1 MKSPDQ
7 TNLTPDNIVAFLGNI
22 FIRHGV
28 ISYLGEQVTTSEHM
42 LQGALLAE
50 EANAPDAL
58 IAGILLHDIGH
69 YVHEFSHA
77 AFVQGIDDYHDKVDA
92 DLLAPFFPTMVT
104 ACVGCH
110 VAAKRYLCAT
120 ESDYFDRL
128 SPASVHTL
136 RLQGGPMSE
145 SEIAEFANNSELESL
160 LQIRIW
166 DEMAKI
172 PGKRTRSFAYYAPL
186 LESLINAKSRIGG
199 IVMSAPT

>member
-1 MKSPDQ
+1 MKSPGQ
-7 TNLTPDNIVAFLGNI
+7 TNLTLDNIVAFPGNI
-22 FIRHGV
+22 FIHHGA

-69 YVHEFSHA
+69 YIHEFSHA
-77 AFVQGIDDYHDKVDA
+77 AFVQDIDDYHDKVGA
-92 DLLAPFFPTMVT
+92 ALLAPFFPTMVT
-104 ACVGCH
+104 ACIGCH

-145 SEIAEFANNSELESL
+145 SETAKFANNPELEFL
-160 LQIRIW
+160 LQVRIW
-166 DEMAKI
+166 DEEAKV
-172 PGKRTRSFAYYAPL
+172 PGKKTRSFAYYAPL
-186 LESLINAKSRIGG
+186 LESLVDSKLRIGQLR
-199 IVMSAPT
+199 

>member
-7 TNLTPDNIVAFLGNI
+7 TDLTPDNIVAFLGNI
-22 FIRHGV
+22 FIRHGA

-50 EANAPDAL
+50 EANVPDAL

-69 YVHEFSHA
+69 YIHEFSHA
-77 AFVQGIDDYHDKVDA
+77 AFVQGVDDYHDKVGA
-92 DLLAPFFPTMVT
+92 ALLAPFFPTMVT

-145 SEIAEFANNSELESL
+145 SETAKFANNPELEFL
-160 LQIRIW
+160 LQVRIW
-166 DEMAKI
+166 DEEAKV
-172 PGKRTRSFAYYAPL
+172 PGKKTRSFAYYAPL
-186 LESLINAKSRIGG
+186 LESLVDANVRIGQLR
-199 IVMSAPT
+199 